1 MHRTAIASPGI
12 EQLGYEEGSEIL
24 EIKFVSG
31 TVYEFYNVPLKMYE
45 QLMSSPRKE
54 FYYESNI
61 LVRFPYKR
69 IE

>member
-1 MHRTAIASPGI
+1 MNRTTIASPGI

-31 TVYEFYNVPLKMYE
+31 TTYEFYNVPLRLFD
-45 QLMSSPRKE
+45 QLMKSPRKE
-54 FYYESNI
+54 LFYETNI

>member
-1 MHRTAIASPGI
+1 MHRTAITSPGI

-31 TVYEFYNVPLKMYE
+31 TVYEFYNVPSKMYE

-54 FYYESNI
+54 LFYETNI

-69 IE
+69 LE